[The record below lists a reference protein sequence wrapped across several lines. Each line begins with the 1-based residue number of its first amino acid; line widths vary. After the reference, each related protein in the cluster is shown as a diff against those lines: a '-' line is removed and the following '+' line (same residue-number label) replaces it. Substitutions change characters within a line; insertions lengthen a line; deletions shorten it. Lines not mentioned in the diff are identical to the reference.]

1 MEAPSATKDNLFK
14 VFLRL
19 RPPPVGVAPSERF
32 LTVEPQSSD
41 STSSTPTHVTLTPPS
56 NARKHATEKYCFTQ
70 VLEEDASQLDVFQ
83 GTGVIPLIEGVLG
96 PNGGDGT
103 DALLATLGVTGAGKT
118 HTLLGSKTQR
128 GMTQLSLEVLF
139 RSIGQNIATPGAY
152 PPLETSVAAY
162 DASEATILSASAFL
176 ESVFADPHGP
186 SRSNSRA
193 PTPMIV
199 GDPNIPPR
207 PVLASQILATTSVN
221 DHQTQSNAESLYGGA
236 LPGAFPESPKS
247 SRILRRGDYMT
258 MSSPAPSTP
267 TKKPGG
273 FCGPAATIR
282 REKPPSQHFM
292 SATMS
297 TIKRNI
303 VTKSSLSP
311 SKGESTA
318 PPATPRR
325 LLNRPSSYPTVPDVG
340 AISVSC
346 DPSAEY
352 VVLVSMYEVYNNA
365 IHDLLT
371 PPIRSAATK
380 EYRRRAL
387 LFKATE
393 LSPDRKVVA
402 GLKKVL
408 CTSLQQAL
416 MVLEAGLQERS
427 VAGTNS
433 NRTSSRS
440 HGFFCV
446 EVKKRRKSRRQG
458 HGTEAP
464 WAGSTFTIV
473 DLAGSERAREAKT
486 TGVTLAEAGKI
497 NESLMY
503 FGQCLQLQATA
514 GNSAKPTN
522 LSFRHCKLTEI
533 LFSNNFASNGFNK
546 SYSARRAPQ
555 KGVLIV
561 NADPHGEFSSTSQIL
576 RYSALACEVMAP
588 RIPSITQTILAA
600 AAKTIHPNSQREANN
615 SMFLS
620 SSPIL
625 SSPALHHR
633 PFFPPGSVAGSSNS
647 VPQYSDNSPN
657 VQRTFSPVSNS
668 SSDERAT
675 MEAAALEIA
684 RLSEELEYMRSSYET
699 ERARRVEAEDQL
711 LSVEDRLLDL
721 EQEIREDCAAE
732 FEQRLAVELARWKA
746 SMELEKERGEEHW
759 DRKIEVYE
767 RAANVQVLATD
778 GDENDGDNKENVL
791 IENLEE
797 ENARLRRE
805 VQVLKRELLGRS
817 PTKRKPLA
825 ERDDLATEDMAAPHQ
840 TGESLHSKMEQLR
853 VSESGRASSASNSS
867 RATVQST
874 AGGSPRKVR
883 KLVAK
888 RWDLSAANDDG
899 F

>member
-1 MEAPSATKDNLFK
+1 METPSATKDNLFK

-19 RPPPVGVAPSERF
+19 RPPPAGVAPSERF
-32 LTVEPQSSD
+32 LTVEPQSRD

-56 NARKHATEKYCFTQ
+56 GTRKHATEKYCFTQ
-70 VLEEDASQLDVFQ
+70 VLEEDASQLDVFR

-193 PTPMIV
+193 PTPMI
-199 GDPNIPPR
+199 
-207 PVLASQILATTSVN
+207 
-221 DHQTQSNAESLYGGA
+221 
-236 LPGAFPESPKS
+236 
-247 SRILRRGDYMT
+247 
-258 MSSPAPSTP
+258 
-267 TKKPGG
+267 
-273 FCGPAATIR
+273 
-282 REKPPSQHFM
+282 
-292 SATMS
+292 
-297 TIKRNI
+297 
-303 VTKSSLSP
+303 
-311 SKGESTA
+311 GESAA
-318 PPATPRR
+318 PPPTPRR

-340 AISVSC
+340 GISVSC

-458 HGTEAP
+458 HSTEAP

-533 LFSNNFASNGFNK
+533 LFSNNFASNGLNK

-600 AAKTIHPNSQREANN
+600 AAKTIHPNNQREVNN
-615 SMFLS
+615 TMLLS
-620 SSPIL
+620 SSPIS

-647 VPQYSDNSPN
+647 VPQYNDKSPN
-657 VQRTFSPVSNS
+657 IQRTFSPASNS

-684 RLSEELEYMRSSYET
+684 RLSEELEYMRQSYET

-767 RAANVQVLATD
+767 RAANVQVLATE

-853 VSESGRASSASNSS
+853 VSEVGRASSASNSS

-874 AGGSPRKVR
+874 TGGSPRKVR

>member
-1 MEAPSATKDNLFK
+1 METPSATKDNLFK

-19 RPPPVGVAPSERF
+19 RPPPAGVAPSERF

-139 RSIGQNIATPGAY
+139 RSIGQNIASPGAY

-193 PTPMIV
+193 PTPMI
-199 GDPNIPPR
+199 
-207 PVLASQILATTSVN
+207 
-221 DHQTQSNAESLYGGA
+221 
-236 LPGAFPESPKS
+236 
-247 SRILRRGDYMT
+247 
-258 MSSPAPSTP
+258 
-267 TKKPGG
+267 
-273 FCGPAATIR
+273 
-282 REKPPSQHFM
+282 
-292 SATMS
+292 
-297 TIKRNI
+297 
-303 VTKSSLSP
+303 
-311 SKGESTA
+311 GESAA
-318 PPATPRR
+318 PPLTPRR
-325 LLNRPSSYPTVPDVG
+325 LLNRPSSYPTIPDVG
-340 AISVSC
+340 AISVPC

-352 VVLVSMYEVYNNA
+352 AVLVSMYEVYNNA

-402 GLKKVL
+402 GLKKIL
-408 CTSLQQAL
+408 CTNLQQAL

-458 HGTEAP
+458 HSTEAP

-533 LFSNNFASNGFNK
+533 LFSNNFASNGFSK

-600 AAKTIHPNSQREANN
+600 AAKTIHPNNHREANN
-615 SMFLS
+615 TMLLS
-620 SSPIL
+620 SSPIS
-625 SSPALHHR
+625 SSPAVHHR

-647 VPQYSDNSPN
+647 VPQYNDNSPN
-657 VQRTFSPVSNS
+657 IQRTFSPASNS
-668 SSDERAT
+668 SSDDRAT

-684 RLSEELEYMRSSYET
+684 RLSEELEYMRQSCET

-711 LSVEDRLLDL
+711 LSVEDRLIDL

-797 ENARLRRE
+797 ENTRLRRE

-840 TGESLHSKMEQLR
+840 TGDSLHSKMEQLR
-853 VSESGRASSASNSS
+853 VSEVGRASSTSNSS

>member
-1 MEAPSATKDNLFK
+1 METPSATKDNLFK

-19 RPPPVGVAPSERF
+19 RPSPAGVAPSERF

-139 RSIGQNIATPGAY
+139 RSIGQNIASPGAY

-193 PTPMIV
+193 PTPMI
-199 GDPNIPPR
+199 
-207 PVLASQILATTSVN
+207 
-221 DHQTQSNAESLYGGA
+221 
-236 LPGAFPESPKS
+236 
-247 SRILRRGDYMT
+247 
-258 MSSPAPSTP
+258 
-267 TKKPGG
+267 
-273 FCGPAATIR
+273 
-282 REKPPSQHFM
+282 
-292 SATMS
+292 
-297 TIKRNI
+297 
-303 VTKSSLSP
+303 
-311 SKGESTA
+311 GESAA
-318 PPATPRR
+318 PPLTPRR
-325 LLNRPSSYPTVPDVG
+325 LLNRPSSYPTIPDVG
-340 AISVSC
+340 AISVPC

-352 VVLVSMYEVYNNA
+352 AVLVSMYEVYNNA

-402 GLKKVL
+402 GLKKIL
-408 CTSLQQAL
+408 CTNLQQAL

-458 HGTEAP
+458 HSTEAP

-533 LFSNNFASNGFNK
+533 LFSNNFASNGFSK

-600 AAKTIHPNSQREANN
+600 AAKTIHPNNHREANN
-615 SMFLS
+615 TMLLS
-620 SSPIL
+620 SSPIS
-625 SSPALHHR
+625 SSPAVHHR

-647 VPQYSDNSPN
+647 VPQYNDNSPN
-657 VQRTFSPVSNS
+657 IQRTFSPASNS
-668 SSDERAT
+668 SSDDRAT

-684 RLSEELEYMRSSYET
+684 RLSEELEYMRQSCET

-711 LSVEDRLLDL
+711 LSVEDRLIDL

-797 ENARLRRE
+797 ENTRLRRE

-840 TGESLHSKMEQLR
+840 TGDSLHSKMEQLR
-853 VSESGRASSASNSS
+853 VSEVGRASSTSNSS